1 VVALIVLASM
11 AVLVLGYLGYGRY
24 LGRYLHLNDSTPT
37 PAVQTNDGVDFV
49 PAKAQMLLGQHF
61 SAIAAAG
68 PIVGPILAGM
78 WFGWAPA
85 LAWIVLGSI
94 FIGGPHDFISMVAS
108 IRHKAASVGELAREQ
123 MSRGSQMLY
132 LVFIWIALIYVIV
145 AFTDITAQ
153 TFTTVAENEAYG
165 PSVVFS
171 SFIYLG
177 LGIAMGVL
185 LRKRSPNLGVTTA
198 VALALL
204 FVVIGASTRLPDA
217 LQSQLLRVNAKS
229 WEVVLVAYCFA
240 ASLIPMWL
248 LLQPRGYLGGWFL
261 YITMAAALFGA
272 LAGGVLGGF
281 KLQYPAFNLDG
292 LKSLANGRMVFPV
305 LFITIA
311 CGACSGFH
319 AIVSAGTTS
328 KQIRRESDTL
338 KVGYGAMILEGMV
351 AILALATLMILPAGH
366 PATKGD
372 PNFIYARGLGDYMA
386 LLGVDRKLTMTFA
399 LLAFSTFVYDTLDV
413 ATRLARYILQEIL
426 AWKTRTGAVAAT
438 AITLALPLVILL
450 STKQKAYLVAWPIF
464 GTSNQLLAALTLLI
478 LSVWLYR
485 TGRNGIYTLIPM
497 VFMLVVTV
505 WSLVLQIVPFLR
517 QVAAGKTAAP
527 DATIS
532 GICGIILLVLSA
544 MVVAEACRIL
554 ARMRRQG
561 VGKASDLAAR

>member
-1 VVALIVLASM
+1 MVAIIVLVSM
-11 AVLVLGYLGYGRY
+11 AVLALGYLGYGRF
-24 LGRYLHLNDSTPT
+24 LGRYVRLDDSRPT
-37 PAVQTNDGVDFV
+37 PAVQINDGVDYV

-85 LAWIVLGSI
+85 LAWIVLGTI
-94 FIGGPHDFISMVAS
+94 FIGGTHDFLSLVAS
-108 IRHKAASVGELAREQ
+108 IRHKAASIGELAREQ
-123 MSRGSQMLY
+123 MSRRSQLLY
-132 LVFIWIALIYVIV
+132 LVFIWIALVYVIV

-153 TFTTVAENEAYG
+153 TFTTVAEHEAYG

-177 LGIAMGVL
+177 LGVGMGIL
-185 LRKRSPNLGVTTA
+185 LRKRNTNLGIATA

-204 FVVIGASTRLPDA
+204 FIMIFASTKLPA
-217 LQSQLLRVNAKS
+217 SLVNQLLRVHVKS
-229 WEVVLVAYCFA
+229 WEVVLVVYCFA
-240 ASLIPMWL
+240 ASLVPMWL

-261 YITMAAALFGA
+261 YLTMAAALFGA
-272 LAGGVLGGF
+272 LFGGILGGF
-281 KLQYPAFNLDG
+281 KLQYPAFNLEG
-292 LKSLANGRMVFPV
+292 LKSLANGKTVVPV
-305 LFITIA
+305 LFITVA

-328 KQIRRESDTL
+328 KQIRKEGDTL
-338 KVGYGAMILEGMV
+338 KVAYGAMVLEAMV
-351 AILALATLMILPAGH
+351 AVLALATLMILPVGH

-386 LLGVDRKLTMTFA
+386 LLGIDRKLTLTFA

-426 AWKTRTGAVAAT
+426 SWKSRAGAVGAT
-438 AITLALPLVILL
+438 AITLALPLAILL
-450 STKQKAYLVAWPIF
+450 TTKQKAYLVAWPIF

-485 TGRNGIYTLIPM
+485 TGRNGLYTLIPM
-497 VFMLVVTV
+497 VFMLAMTV
-505 WSLVLQIVPFLR
+505 WSLILQIAPFLR
-517 QVAAGKTAAP
+517 QATAGATRAA
-527 DATIS
+527 DVTIG
-532 GICGIILLVLSA
+532 GICGLILLVLSVF
-544 MVVAEACRIL
+544 VVVEAVSIL
-554 ARMRRQG
+554 AR
-561 VGKASDLAAR
+561 VARAPQSKTVPD